1 EAGIHSGDS
10 ACVLPPYSIS
20 QNHIDE
26 MAHAARAIAKE
37 LNVKGLMNIQFGIMN
52 DTVYIIEVNPRASR
66 TIPFVSKAIGVPLA
80 KLATKVMLGKTLDEL
95 GLTKEVIPPYYC
107 VKEAVMPFDRFD
119 NVDPV
124 LGPEM
129 KSTGEVMGI
138 DKDLGAAVAK
148 SQFAAGQKL
157 STEGTVFISVQDKDK
172 MAALPVAKSFHEM
185 GFTIIATKGTAMF
198 LKERDVPTKLVKK
211 VSAGR
216 PHVVDAVT
224 NNEIQLIL
232 NTGASSQTKRD
243 GYEIRR
249 AAIKYKIPYATTTDG
264 AKAICS
270 AIQALKKEG
279 LSVNPIQ
286 LYHQENKHAQSNN

>member
-1 EAGIHSGDS
+1 
-10 ACVLPPYSIS
+10 
-20 QNHIDE
+20 
-26 MAHAARAIAKE
+26 
-37 LNVKGLMNIQFGIMN
+37 MN

-80 KLATKVMLGKTLDEL
+80 KLATKVMLGKTLKEL
-95 GLTKEVIPPYYC
+95 GVTKEVIPPYYC
-107 VKEAVMPFDRFD
+107 VKEAVMPFDRFE

-148 SQFAAGQKL
+148 AQFAAGQKL
-157 STEGTVFISVQDKDK
+157 PKEGTVFISVQDKDK
-172 MAALPVAKSFHEM
+172 KAALPVAKCFHDM
-185 GFTIIATKGTAMF
+185 GFTIMATRGTVTF
-198 LKERDVPTKLVKK
+198 LEENKIPSTFVKK

-216 PHVVDAVT
+216 PHVVDAVK
-224 NNEIQLIL
+224 NGEIQLIL
-232 NTGASSQTKRD
+232 NTGASSQTQRD

-264 AKAICS
+264 ARAIS
-270 AIQALKKEG
+270 LAIQAMKKEN
-279 LSVNPIQ
+279 LTVKPLQ
-286 LYHQENKHAQSNN
+286 YYHQEIKH